1 MSTFQDCLEATEF
14 MSKIQTM
21 LQDPRLKDWVRETD
35 DNFGTELYIEF
46 VEAKQA
52 YQQFLD
58 KMFLLG

>member
-21 LQDPRLKDWVRETD
+21 LQDPRLKDWIRETD
-35 DNFGTELYIEF
+35 DNFGTDLYIEF

>member
-35 DNFGTELYIEF
+35 DNFGTDLYIEF

>member
-21 LQDPRLKDWVRETD
+21 LQDPRLKDWIRETD
-35 DNFGTELYIEF
+35 DNFGTDLYIEF
-46 VEAKQA
+46 VETKQA

>member
-1 MSTFQDCLEATEF
+1 MSTFQDSLEATEF

-46 VEAKQA
+46 VESKQA

>member
-35 DNFGTELYIEF
+35 DNFGTDLYIEF
-46 VEAKQA
+46 VETKQA

>member
-1 MSTFQDCLEATEF
+1 MSTFQDSLEATEF